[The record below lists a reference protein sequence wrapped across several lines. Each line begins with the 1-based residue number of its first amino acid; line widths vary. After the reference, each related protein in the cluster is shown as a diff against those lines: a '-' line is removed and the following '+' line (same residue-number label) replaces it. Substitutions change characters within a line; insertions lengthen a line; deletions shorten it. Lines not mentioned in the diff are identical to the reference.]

1 MSFYPILRVPG
12 FHASVT
18 LYNYSPNNFEC
29 SQSRYR
35 HAYVSW
41 ANGKYWTNQQIGT
54 LGPGESFVISQ
65 NDLPALVPAE
75 SQPFVFICNDIL
87 SHQTSNIGKI
97 ETPCTSLPAWR
108 ATISLEFKDISKTSY
123 QGEID
128 PFPES
133 GTCLT
138 FNYLTQQDSTIE
150 TWLIALNLIKPPLLK
165 QAEIKFFDPA
175 HSPAPIHQE
184 LMHTNGIN
192 SFLLPQDISQNEN
205 IVITCEESSFVPL
218 FFSHN
223 QDRTQLSLEHT
234 HPPASSAIYGDR
246 FKAQKI
252 IKHNWMSHL
261 SNGKASE

>member
-12 FHASVT
+12 FQASVT
-18 LYNYSPNNFEC
+18 LHNYSPNNFQC
-29 SQSRYR
+29 SKSRCR
-35 HAYVSW
+35 HVYVSW

-54 LGPGESFVISQ
+54 LRPGESFVISQ
-65 NDLPALVPAE
+65 NDMPELVPAE
-75 SQPFVFICNDIL
+75 SQPFVFMCNDVL
-87 SHQTSNIGKI
+87 SHQTSNIGEI
-97 ETPCTSLPAWR
+97 ETPCTSLPSWR
-108 ATISLEFKDISKTSY
+108 ATISLALDNISKTSY

-138 FNYLTQQDSTIE
+138 FNYLSQQDCTIK
-150 TWLIALNLIKPPLLK
+150 TWLIALNLINPPLLE

-175 HSPAPIHQE
+175 QSRAPIHKE
-184 LMHTNGIN
+184 IMRTNGIN
-192 SFLLPQDISQNEN
+192 SFLLPRSISQNEN
-205 IVITCEESSFVPL
+205 VVITCEKSSFVPL

-223 QDRTQLSLEHT
+223 HDGTQLSLEHT
-234 HPPASSAIYGDR
+234 HPPASSSIYGDR

-261 SNGKASE
+261 STRKASK